1 MTQFIF
7 TFLNGL
13 TLAGLYF
20 LVASGLTL
28 IFGLM
33 RVINLAHGAFY
44 LLAGYVSWTIADKT
58 DNWFYGAV
66 AGALTLGVFGTLVYV
81 LLLRKF

>member
-20 LVASGLTL
+20 LGHGRATPNGLAKEKCQNSG
-28 IFGLM
+28 
-33 RVINLAHGAFY
+33 VINQMGA
-44 LLAGYVSWTIADKT
+44 
-58 DNWFYGAV
+58 
-66 AGALTLGVFGTLVYV
+66 GVTGQPVQEG
-81 LLLRKF
+81 R